1 MPKQEDHKRVRPQLE
16 RNNQQWIFDY
26 LVQETGKVY
35 HWWSDGG
42 ERFPKSVRSHA
53 MISKHVGRKALQT
66 EALARTERE
75 AGHRITALSLYFK
88 AAKQFMQA
96 QHTIFTN
103 NEEKLFLYSG
113 LRRCYDAARE
123 LCPYVI
129 ERVEIPWEGQ
139 TLSGYL
145 HLNPAVD
152 VAPLIFYLPGCDVT
166 CETWPTPD
174 ANTAHARG
182 FHVFSFDGPGQ
193 GSANIAG
200 IPLTADNYER
210 AASAALDVLLRRR
223 EIDSENVVAY
233 GSGMGGYWGLSWA
246 SQETRLRAVATKSTY
261 ADKYYL
267 MNEESP
273 RWKQLFMYMTQSGS
287 EQELD
292 DLAQSFRLDER
303 VATISCPV
311 LMLTGEYDLRD
322 PVAEVYS
329 VFDAVTAPAELWV
342 FADQFHKL
350 SLSGGETVNLLMLD
364 WIRDRVDGKPQS
376 RAGQSLYLDSGG
388 QGPNSSRAAAKR
400 KWFQ

>member
-1 MPKQEDHKRVRPQLE
+1 MPSHKDGKRGRPQLE
-16 RNNQQWIFDY
+16 RDNQQWIFDY

-66 EALARTERE
+66 EALAKTERA
-75 AGHRITALSLYFK
+75 AGHDRTALPLYFK

-96 QHTIFTN
+96 QHTIFVN
-103 NEEKLFLYSG
+103 NEEKKFLYYG
-113 LRRCYDAARE
+113 MRRCYDAVRE

-129 ERVEIPWEGQ
+129 ERVEIPWEGK
-139 TLSGYL
+139 TLTGYL
-145 HLNPAVD
+145 HLNPAAE

-166 CETWPTPD
+166 CETWPNPE

-193 GSANIAG
+193 GASNIAG

-210 AASAALDVLLRRR
+210 AASAALDILVRRP
-223 EIDSENVVAY
+223 EIDADNVVTY
-233 GSGMGGYWGLSWA
+233 GSGMGGYWGMSWA
-246 SQETRLRAVATKSTY
+246 SREPRLRAAATKSTY
-261 ADKYYL
+261 ADKYFI

-273 RWKQLFMYMTQSGS
+273 RWKQLFMYMTQSSS
-287 EQELD
+287 ERELD
-292 DLAQSFRLDER
+292 ELAECFRLDTR
-303 VATISCPV
+303 VATIVCPV

-322 PVAEVYS
+322 PVSEVYH
-329 VFDAVTAPAELWV
+329 VFDEVTAPAELWV

-350 SLSGGETVNLLMLD
+350 SLSGSETVNLLMLD
-364 WIRDRVDGKPQS
+364 WLRDRVDGKPQT
-376 RAGQSLYLDSGG
+376 RAGQALYLDGG
-388 QGPNSSRAAAKR
+388 GPGPNSARAAVKR